1 MAELFIQFLV
11 AFGATVGFAVL
22 VNAPARE
29 FIYTGITGGVGWLVY
44 VFSLH
49 SGLSSAFA
57 SLVAAL
63 ALALLSRIFAVVRQ
77 CPATVFLISGIFALV
92 PGTGVYYMAYYFIQG
107 DSAAAFAS
115 GFVAFGIA
123 VAIAVGI
130 VLVMALPGRFF
141 HIFHRGTGIPQGT
154 PSPAAGRCPDP
165 PEAPPLE
172 LCQRDIVPLESHHAQ
187 QFHCCAVF
195 LWNNIPKG

>member
-115 GFVAFGIA
+115 GFDAFGIA

-141 HIFHRGTGIPQGT
+141 HIFHRGAGIPQGT
-154 PSPAAGRCPDP
+154 PSPAAGRRPDP
-165 PEAPPLE
+165 PEAPPL
-172 LCQRDIVPLESHHAQ
+172 DSA
-187 QFHCCAVF
+187 
-195 LWNNIPKG
+195 KGT